1 MQSNL
6 PKMLTAYE
14 IAEILKISY
23 HKSLDFIR
31 YSGIDYIKIGSQY
44 RVSADKLYAFIA
56 AKGVRII

>member
-1 MQSNL
+1 MQNNL

-23 HKSLDFIR
+23 HKALDFIR

-44 RVSADKLYAFIA
+44 RVSKDKFYAFIA
-56 AKGVRII
+56 SKGVKTI